1 MKNQLI
7 LLLTIVFSLNS
18 YSQISYEKGYFIDN
32 ANQKINCLIKNSD
45 WKNNPTEFEYK
56 LSEKGESK
64 NATIRSIKEFGID
77 NSSKYIRSTVEIDRS
92 SESVNFLSND
102 MNPNFNKETLFLR
115 VLVEGKANLLE
126 YVDSNLKRYFYSKES
141 SNIKQL
147 VFKSYTTINNTVGKN
162 NRFRQQLWND
172 LKCSNFK
179 MSKFESLNYK
189 KKELVRLFNDYSE
202 CHSIDLVHFEPKQK
216 RDLFNLTIRP
226 RLNSSSL
233 AIQNSIASS
242 RNVDFESKTG
252 FGFGLETEF
261 ILPFNKNKWA
271 FAIEPTYQS
280 FKSEKITSSSFVS
293 GGEILAEIEYSSVE
307 VPVSLRHY
315 FFLDN
320 NSKIFVDAS
329 FIIDLS
335 SKSLLTFKRADGSSL
350 DNDLEIDSR
359 NNLAFGIGYKLHD
372 KYSLEIRYQASRELL
387 GDYSFWDADFKTLSI
402 ILGYSLF

>member
-7 LLLTIVFSLNS
+7 ILLTIVLSLNS

-56 LSEKGESK
+56 LSEKSDSK

-77 NSSKYIRSTVEIDRS
+77 NNSKYIRSTVEIDRS
-92 SESVNFLSND
+92 SEIVNFLSND

-115 VLVEGKANLLE
+115 VLVEGKANLFE
-126 YVDSNLKRYFYSKES
+126 YVDSNLKRYFYSKEN
-141 SNIKQL
+141 SNIEQL

-172 LKCSNFK
+172 LKCPYFK
-179 MSKFESLNYK
+179 MGKFESLNYK

-202 CHSIDLVHFEPKQK
+202 CHNIDLVHFEPKQK

-233 AIQNSIASS
+233 EIQNSISSS
-242 RNVDFESKTG
+242 RNIDFGSKIG

-271 FAIEPTYQS
+271 FAIEPTYQT
-280 FKSEKITSSSFVS
+280 FKSKKTTNVSFVS
-293 GGEILAEIEYSSVE
+293 GGEILAEVEYSSVE

-329 FIIDLS
+329 FIFDLS

-359 NNLAFGIGYKLHD
+359 NNLAFGIGYKLQD
-372 KYSLEIRYQASRELL
+372 KYSLEMRYQASRELL